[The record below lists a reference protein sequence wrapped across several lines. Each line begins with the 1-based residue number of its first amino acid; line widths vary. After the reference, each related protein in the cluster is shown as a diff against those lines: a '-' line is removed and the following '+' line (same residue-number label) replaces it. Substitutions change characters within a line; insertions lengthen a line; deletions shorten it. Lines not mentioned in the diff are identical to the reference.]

1 MEVSCRHCGKSHTVQ
16 DNSVLNKKVFF
27 ICSGCGHKVTVDGRR
42 SFNEPHGPRAG
53 APGFADILGGFRRGF
68 IPFNLTIGSLY
79 FLMLVL
85 TGALFAA
92 IATRN
97 AQFFMEHMK
106 LTIVL
111 GVLAAA
117 GLFYSFCL
125 LNYFISRIIIFRRNN
140 AARKIDFKIVSYDFF
155 DDALSLFIFF
165 IGFTALAALIFGL
178 IKISG
183 VASAILA
190 PLLLPVLAVLIFLVI
205 TFVILFNFI
214 IAAIAADSHFP
225 AESFKVIIRF
235 IFMEFFNLPLYS
247 FLINLIMSSFY
258 TIIAVIA
265 GTAVFIAGAGSLALI
280 PGETKTSLFTFF
292 STAAS
297 RLLGGAPAGEV
308 PAYAV
313 IGGSLTVIISLIIL
327 SLFLSSLVNITQAL
341 HTEAVLIMKANPS
354 RSVHRL
360 VALGFIV
367 ALAVSGILLHGFI
380 ASQFTRMLSLLP
392 GI

>member
-1 MEVSCRHCGKSHTVQ
+1 MEVSCRNCGKSHTVQ

-27 ICSGCGHKVTVDGRR
+27 MCSGCGHKVTVDGRR
-42 SFNEPHGPRAG
+42 SFNEPNAPRPG
-53 APGFADILGGFRRGF
+53 ARGFADILGGFRRGF
-68 IPFNLTIGSLY
+68 IPFNIAIGSLY
-79 FLMLVL
+79 FLLL
-85 TGALFAA
+85 ILAGALFAR
-92 IATRN
+92 IGIRH
-97 AQFFMEHMK
+97 AQFFMENMK
-106 LTIVL
+106 LSIIL
-111 GVLAAA
+111 GVLVAA
-117 GLFYSFCL
+117 GVFYTFCL

-165 IGFTALAALIFGL
+165 LGFVTLSALIFGL
-178 IKISG
+178 IKITG
-183 VASAILA
+183 VAAAILA
-190 PLLLPVLAVLIFLVI
+190 PLLLPVLAVLIFLTI

-225 AESFKVIIRF
+225 AESFRVIIRF
-235 IFMEFFNLPLYS
+235 IFMEFFNLPIYS
-247 FLINLIMSSFY
+247 FLINLIISSFY
-258 TIIAVIA
+258 TIIAAIA

-280 PGETKTSLFTFF
+280 PGEAKTSLLSFF
-292 STAAS
+292 SAAAS
-297 RLLGGAPAGEV
+297 RFLGGSPAGDV

-313 IGGSLTVIISLIIL
+313 IGGSLTIIIFLIIL

-367 ALAVSGILLHGFI
+367 ALAVSGFILHGFI
-380 ASQFTRMLSLLP
+380 ASQVTRILSLFP
-392 GI
+392 FI